1 MVFILSQ
8 IFFNR
13 SPINVAKDLLG
24 KFLVCRTKKGIRR
37 AMITEVE
44 AYDGPQDKACHA
56 SKGLTQRTAPMFGP
70 AGYWYVYLIYGMYW
84 MLNIVT
90 REEGYPAAVLI
101 RGIAKITNTDEQRSS
116 IDTTPHL
123 CMYGFVRAHH
133 DMQRCGVTRVA
144 QGCRSRIEGGRGG
157 RGRLGMT
164 PCDGPGKLTKYFCI
178 DNRFNAHLAHQKTAL
193 WIEDSGVVVPEK
205 QIKRTPR
212 IGVEYAGECAQ
223 KPYRF
228 ILSS

>member
-1 MVFILSQ
+1 MVFVLSQ

-70 AGYWYVYLIYGMYW
+70 AGHWYVYLIYGMYW

-90 REEGYPAAVLI
+90 GEEGYPAAVLI
-101 RGIAKITNTDEQRSS
+101 RGVALDFLCHGEPYRTTKLVTSKIRYLRFN
-116 IDTTPHL
+116 
-123 CMYGFVRAHH
+123 
-133 DMQRCGVTRVA
+133 
-144 QGCRSRIEGGRGG
+144 
-157 RGRLGMT
+157 
-164 PCDGPGKLTKYFCI
+164 GPGKLTKFVSI
-178 DNRFNAHLAHQKTAL
+178 NKRFNALRASPKTGL
-193 WIEDSGVVVPEK
+193 WIEDRGVVVLEK
-205 QIKRTPR
+205 CIKRTPR
-212 IGVEYAGECAQ
+212 IGVEYAGEWA
-223 KPYRF
+223 KKDWRF
-228 ILSS
+228 KVQNN